1 MNKIETV
8 SVYCA
13 SSTKID
19 SKYFDA
25 AKRLAQLLAARD
37 ITLMNGG
44 GCFGLMSAMTD
55 EMLAAGGEAVGVIP
69 QFMVDHHWNYDK
81 MSSTIVVDSMHERK
95 QYMADHSDAVIAL
108 PGGCG
113 TWDEVIEIITWKQ
126 LGLYLNPIVLLNI
139 DGYYDPLLA
148 MFDKALEEH
157 FMGTMHAN
165 LWNVA
170 TTPEEAVDLI
180 FNIPLWDKSFSKFA
194 AI

>member
-55 EMLAAGGEAVGVIP
+55 EMLAAGGEAIGVIP